1 MDRIILLAISC
12 LLVTSQ
18 QANRPQSA
26 TPVETGDAVD
36 RLQQDKLLKA
46 LELQNE
52 KELTSP
58 GKLPP
63 PNPQEAAMIDGM
75 RKDLDKL
82 SIAVQKKS
90 YKDIESLSGKIIGG
104 VKFFIPEVEPK
115 QAPEVQDIDVVFAK
129 LAPGCASI
137 IKGLKEG
144 TVSLT
149 QAKAVML
156 GLRGI
161 QMAAKA
167 RK

>member
-1 MDRIILLAISC
+1 MDRIILLVISS
-12 LLVTSQ
+12 LLITGQ

-26 TPVETGDAVD
+26 TPVETGDAFD
-36 RLQQDKLLKA
+36 RLQQDKLLKV
-46 LELQNE
+46 LELQND

-58 GKLPP
+58 GNVPP

-75 RKDLDKL
+75 RKNLDKL

-90 YKDIESLSGKIIGG
+90 YKDIESLSGKIIDG

-115 QAPEVQDIDVVFAK
+115 QAPEVQDIDLVFAK
-129 LAPGCASI
+129 LGPGCASI
-137 IKGLKEG
+137 VKGLKEG
-144 TVSLT
+144 TVNLT
-149 QAKAVML
+149 QAKAVLL

-161 QMAAKA
+161 QMTAKA